1 MNLNLEKNNYIII
14 PNFISKERALEIG
27 REFKIHC
34 ENVSP
39 GGDVDVPTSECVY
52 NFLPIL
58 ELMCEKTHQ
67 ISSILEEPVLPTYC
81 YSRLYKN
88 RNILHKHTD
97 RDACEISLT
106 LHLYG
111 DKPWKIWI
119 ENPEGDPKSVSL
131 EPGDAMMY
139 LGITAP
145 HWRDEYDGEYYCQ
158 SFIHYVRSRG
168 DKLYTYFDKCR
179 TVKEECDLYNMN
191 SIPKPNIEK
200 KPIELP
206 NDQKLV
212 IPKSS
217 NTLGQYI
224 HVFENI
230 LSDELCDMILDEYG
244 RSSEW
249 SDAQIGDEIT
259 PVNKSIRNCKQIFI
273 SSDEIKSKNNEIREK
288 IDQYLFE
295 SVSKAVKLYK
305 TNHSDFSIDIDT
317 GYQLLKYDVGGFYVK
332 HVDSYKKEQR
342 SVSCSLSLNDDYDGG
357 EFSFFDG
364 DILIKSPK
372 GSVVMFPSN
381 FMYPHE
387 ILKVT
392 NGIRYSIVTWMV

>member
-1 MNLNLEKNNYIII
+1 MNYNLEKNNYIII
-14 PNFISKERALEIG
+14 PNFISKERASEIG
-27 REFKIHC
+27 KEFKAHC

-39 GGDVDVPTSECVY
+39 GGDDSVPTSECVY

-88 RNILHKHTD
+88 GNILHKHTD

-106 LHLYG
+106 VHLCG

-119 ENPEGDPKSVSL
+119 ETPEGDSKSVSL

-139 LGITAP
+139 FGITAP
-145 HWRDEYDGEYYCQ
+145 HWRDEYNGEYYCQ

-179 TVKEECDLYNMN
+179 GVKEECDLYNMN

-206 NDQKLV
+206 DSQKLV

-217 NTLGQYI
+217 NTLEQYI
-224 HVFENI
+224 HVFDNI
-230 LSDELCDMILDEYG
+230 LSDELCDMILNEYKKCD
-244 RSSEW
+244 EW
-249 SDAQIGDEIT
+249 SDSQIGSEIT
-259 PVNKSIRNCKQIFI
+259 PVNKDIRNCQQISI
-273 SSDEIKSKNNEIREK
+273 SCEEIKEKNPEIREK
-288 IDQYLFE
+288 IDKLLFE
-295 SVSKAVKLYK
+295 SISKAVGSYSN
-305 TNHSDFSIDIDT
+305 NHPDFTIDIDT
-317 GYQLLKYDVGGFYVK
+317 GYQLLKYDVGGFYTK
-332 HVDSYKKEQR
+332 HVDSFKKEQR
-342 SVSCSLSLNDDYDGG
+342 SVSCSLALNDDYEGG
-357 EFSFFDG
+357 EFSFFSG
-364 DILIKSPK
+364 DVLIKSRK
-372 GSVVMFPSN
+372 GSAVMFPSN

-387 ILKVT
+387 ILPISKGT
-392 NGIRYSIVTWMV
+392 RYSIITWMV